1 MSSVLVID
9 DNRLTADSLCQM
21 LAWLG
26 HTARPVYGPRD
37 AILSLHEHPA
47 DAILLDLT
55 MPGVDGFELMSF
67 FQREPALAS
76 IPVIVVTSDDQPETA
91 RKARRA
97 GAKGV
102 VVKPASIEGL
112 ESVLKACGVG

>member
-21 LAWLG
+21 LSVLG
-26 HTARPVYGPRD
+26 HAAHSVYGPRD
-37 AILSLHEHPA
+37 AILRLREQPV
-47 DAILLDLT
+47 DVILLDLA

-67 FQREPALAS
+67 FHREPALAS

-91 RKARRA
+91 RRARRA

-102 VVKPASIEGL
+102 VVKPASVEGL
-112 ESVLKACGVG
+112 ESALRACGLG